1 MMPLT
6 LLTFLL
12 FVLKA
17 FVVVMF
23 AMNVAVILTW
33 ADRRQGAMIQDRVG
47 PNRAVAWIP
56 TVVAQALAVVPA
68 LAVVALVAFVVVK
81 LEPPPEVR
89 GQRAM
94 LFIQLGILF
103 TWLTGVVI
111 AGRVHNAGVSTGS
124 AGALSSLIGSFDAW
138 LLSLGDPR
146 RIFYAGLF
154 AHFVALFVGLAFN
167 DSHFGEQLRD
177 VGYGGGAGL
186 LIFAILFGALYAAL
200 SIRGEPR
207 VGLRLAGL
215 LHPAAD
221 GLKTIFK
228 EDFIPPNADRF
239 LHSLAPFISFFPA
252 LVVMA
257 VIPFGDTLCFA
268 VKDGQVS
275 QLMTVVPRAGVCAA
289 EGAVK
294 LQVVDLDVGLLYFFA
309 LAGTGIVGAALAGW
323 ASDNKYSLLG
333 GVRAASQMV
342 SYEVTMGL
350 TLVGAVMVYGSL
362 RVDKMIEWQQQHA
375 WGIFVQPAAFF
386 LFFTASVAESK
397 RIPFDIPEGES
408 EIVAGY
414 FTEYAGMKFAMF
426 FFAEYI
432 AVVTSAGLMSAIF
445 LGGWDLPFLYRDG
458 LHVSIADTVF
468 LDQPLPHVLVV
479 VVGAL
484 GFVLKT
490 LTLCW
495 LQLMIRWTLPRFR
508 YDQLMRL
515 GWRKLLPAS
524 LANILWTGL
533 VVMSIVSAGPT
544 VGKFMDLLGDCTKAF
559 VALAGFAGFIA
570 FVLFLI
576 KPVHKRKTMS
586 SSSAQYAA
594 AAGGTR
600 SVRMGA

>member
-1 MMPLT
+1 MTLT

-23 AMNVAVILTW
+23 AMNVAVVLTW
-33 ADRRQGAMIQDRVG
+33 VDRRQGAMIQDRIG
-47 PNRAVAWIP
+47 PNRAVAWLP
-56 TVVAQALAVVPA
+56 TPIAQGLALGPA
-68 LAVVALVAFVVVK
+68 LAVVAGVAFVLVK
-81 LEPPPEVR
+81 LEPPPGELAE
-89 GQRAM
+89 RAM
-94 LFIQLGILF
+94 LFSQLGIFF
-103 TWLTGVVI
+103 TWFTFVVI
-111 AGRVHNAGVSTGS
+111 AGRVQNRGVSSGP
-124 AGALSSLIGSFDAW
+124 AGAVSSALGSFDAW
-138 LLSLGDPR
+138 LYSLGDPR

-154 AHFVALFVGLAFN
+154 AHFLALFVGLALN
-167 DSHFGEQLRD
+167 DSSFGTQIRD
-177 VGYGGGAGL
+177 IGYGGGGGL
-186 LIFAILFGALYAAL
+186 LIFSVLGGALYAAL
-200 SIRGEPR
+200 SIRNEPR
-207 VGLRLAGL
+207 IGLRLAGL

-257 VIPFGDTLCFA
+257 VIPFGDTLCFTL
-268 VKDGQVS
+268 KDGNLS
-275 QLMTVVPRAGVCAA
+275 QLMSSVPRGAVCT
-289 EGAVK
+289 EGALR

-350 TLVGAVMVYGSL
+350 TLVGAVMVYGTL
-362 RVDKMIEWQQQHA
+362 RVDKMIEWQSQNA
-375 WGIFVQPAAFF
+375 WGIFVQPLAFF

-458 LHVSIADTVF
+458 VHVTIGQTVF
-468 LDQPLPHVLVV
+468 FEQALPQLAVVLI
-479 VVGAL
+479 GAL

-524 LANILWTGL
+524 LANVTATGL
-533 VVMSIVSAGPT
+533 IVMAIVTAGPSVST
-544 VGKFMDLLGDCTKAF
+544 FMALLADYSKAF
-559 VALAGFAGFIA
+559 VALTGLGGFIY
-570 FVLFLI
+570 FVVFLV
-576 KPVHKRKTMS
+576 KPVHKRRTLS

-600 SVRMGA
+600 SARMSA

>member
-1 MMPLT
+1 MMTLT
-6 LLTFLL
+6 LVSFLL

-56 TVVAQALAVVPA
+56 TKVAQAIAVGPA
-68 LAVVALVAFVVVK
+68 LVVIAAVGFVVLK
-81 LEPPPEVR
+81 LEPPPEEL

-94 LFIQLGILF
+94 LFSQLGILF

-111 AGRVHNAGVSTGS
+111 AGKVQNRGVTN
-124 AGALSSLIGSFDAW
+124 SFDAW
-138 LLSLGDPR
+138 LYSLGDPR
-146 RIFYAGLF
+146 RIFYGGLF
-154 AHFVALFVGLAFN
+154 AHFLALFVGLALN
-167 DSHFGEQLRD
+167 DSAFGPQVRAI
-177 VGYGGGAGL
+177 GYGGGAGL
-186 LIFAILFGALYAAL
+186 LILSVLFGALYAAI
-200 SIRGEPR
+200 SINDEPR

-228 EDFIPPNADRF
+228 EDFIPPNADKF

-257 VIPFGDTLCFA
+257 VIPFGDTLCFSLG
-268 VKDGQVS
+268 KDGGLGS
-275 QLMTVVPRAGVCAA
+275 LLTSVPRDGVCTGAA
-289 EGAVK
+289 VP
-294 LQVVDLDVGLLYFFA
+294 LQVVDLNVGLLYFFA

-350 TLVGAVMVYGSL
+350 TLVGAVMVYGTL
-362 RVDKMIEWQQQHA
+362 RVDQMIEWQSQNA

-458 LHVSIADTVF
+458 LHVSIGDTLIF
-468 LDQPLPHVLVV
+468 EQALPHLAIVII
-479 VVGAL
+479 GAL

-524 LANILWTGL
+524 LANVLVTG
-533 VVMSIVSAGPT
+533 VIVMAIVTGGPA
-544 VGKFMDLLGDCTKAF
+544 VGKFMSLLADYSKAF
-559 VALAGFAGFIA
+559 VALAGLGGFIY
-570 FVLFLI
+570 FIVFLA
-576 KPVHKRKTMS
+576 KPVHKRKS
-586 SSSAQYAA
+586 LASSSAQFAA

-600 SVRMGA
+600 SARMSA

>member
-1 MMPLT
+1 MTLT
-6 LLTFLL
+6 LVAFLL

-56 TVVAQALAVVPA
+56 TKVAQAIAVGPA
-68 LAVVALVAFVVVK
+68 LAVIAAVGFVVLK
-81 LEPPPEVR
+81 LEPPSEEL

-94 LFIQLGILF
+94 LFSQLGILF

-111 AGRVHNAGVSTGS
+111 AGKVQNRGVTN
-124 AGALSSLIGSFDAW
+124 SFDAW
-138 LLSLGDPR
+138 LYSLGDPR
-146 RIFYAGLF
+146 RIFYGGLF
-154 AHFVALFVGLAFN
+154 AHFLALFVGLALN
-167 DSHFGEQLRD
+167 DSAFGPQVRAI
-177 VGYGGGAGL
+177 GYGGGAGL
-186 LIFAILFGALYAAL
+186 LILSVLFGALYAAI
-200 SIRGEPR
+200 SINDEPR

-228 EDFIPPNADRF
+228 EDFIPPNADKF

-257 VIPFGDTLCFA
+257 VIPFGDTLCFSLG
-268 VKDGQVS
+268 KDGGLGS
-275 QLMTVVPRAGVCAA
+275 LLTTVPRDGVCTEAA
-289 EGAVK
+289 IR
-294 LQVVDLDVGLLYFFA
+294 LQVVDLNVGLLYFFA

-350 TLVGAVMVYGSL
+350 TLVGAVMVYGTL
-362 RVDKMIEWQQQHA
+362 RVDQMIEWQSQNA

-458 LHVSIADTVF
+458 LHVSIGETVIF
-468 LDQPLPHVLVV
+468 EQALPHLAIVLI
-479 VVGAL
+479 GAL

-524 LANILWTGL
+524 LANVLITG
-533 VVMSIVSAGPT
+533 VIVMAIVQGGPA
-544 VGKFMDLLGDCTKAF
+544 VGKFMSLVADYTKAF
-559 VALAGFAGFIA
+559 VALAGIGGFIY
-570 FVLFLI
+570 FIVFLV
-576 KPVHKRKTMS
+576 KPVHKRKS
-586 SSSAQYAA
+586 LASSSAEFAA

-600 SVRMGA
+600 SARMSA

>member
-1 MMPLT
+1 MTLT
-6 LLTFLL
+6 LVSFLL

-56 TVVAQALAVVPA
+56 TKVAQGIAVGPA
-68 LAVVALVAFVVVK
+68 IAVVAAVAFVVIK
-81 LEPPPEVR
+81 LEPPPEEL

-94 LFIQLGILF
+94 LFSQLGILF

-111 AGRVHNAGVSTGS
+111 AGKVQNRGV
-124 AGALSSLIGSFDAW
+124 LNSFDAW
-138 LLSLGDPR
+138 LYSLGDPR
-146 RIFYAGLF
+146 RIFYGGLF
-154 AHFVALFVGLAFN
+154 AHFLALFVGLALN
-167 DSHFGEQLRD
+167 ESAIGEQVRA
-177 VGYGGGAGL
+177 VGYGAGAGL
-186 LIFAILFGALYAAL
+186 LILSVLFGALYAAI
-200 SIRGEPR
+200 SINDEPR
-207 VGLRLAGL
+207 IGLRLAGL

-228 EDFIPPNADRF
+228 EDFIPPNADKF

-257 VIPFGDTLCFA
+257 VIPFGDTLCFNLT
-268 VKDGQVS
+268 KDGGLDS
-275 QLMTVVPRAGVCAA
+275 LMSTMPRGSACTAGAIP
-289 EGAVK
+289 

-350 TLVGAVMVYGSL
+350 TLVGAVMVYGTL
-362 RVDKMIEWQQQHA
+362 RVDKMIEWQSQNA
-375 WGIFVQPAAFF
+375 WGIFVQPLAFF

-458 LHVSIADTVF
+458 LHVTIGQTVIF
-468 LDQPLPHVLVV
+468 EQALPHLAIVLI
-479 VVGAL
+479 GAL

-524 LANILWTGL
+524 LANVVATGL
-533 VVMSIVSAGPT
+533 IVMAIVTGGPAVAT
-544 VGKFMDLLGDCTKAF
+544 FMALLADYSKAL
-559 VALAGFAGFIA
+559 VALVGLGGFIY
-570 FVLFLI
+570 FIVFLV
-576 KPVHKRKTMS
+576 KPVHKRKS
-586 SSSAQYAA
+586 LASSSAQFAA

-600 SVRMGA
+600 SARMSA

>member
-1 MMPLT
+1 MMQLT
-6 LLTFLL
+6 LIGFLL
-12 FVLKA
+12 FVIKA
-17 FVVVMF
+17 FVVVIF

-68 LAVVALVAFVVVK
+68 IAVVALVGFIVVK
-81 LEPPPEVR
+81 VEPPPEVR

-94 LFIQLGILF
+94 LFSQLGILF
-103 TWLTGVVI
+103 TWLTGVAI
-111 AGRVHNAGVSTGS
+111 AGKVQTRGVTS
-124 AGALSSLIGSFDAW
+124 SFDAW
-138 LLSLGDPR
+138 IYTLGDPR
-146 RIFYAGLF
+146 RIFYGGLF
-154 AHFVALFVGLAFN
+154 AHFAALFVGVTLS
-167 DSHFGEQLRD
+167 DSSFGEQIRD
-177 VGYGGGAGL
+177 IGYGGGAGL
-186 LIFAILFGALYAAL
+186 LIFAILAGAFYAAF
-200 SIRGEPR
+200 SIRNEPR
-207 VGLRLAGL
+207 FGLRLAGL

-221 GLKTIFK
+221 GLKTIWK
-228 EDFIPPNADRF
+228 EDFIPPNADKF

-252 LVVMA
+252 LVVMG

-268 VKDGQVS
+268 LKDGQLS
-275 QLMTVVPRAGVCAA
+275 SLMSFVPRDGVCV

-294 LQVVDLDVGLLYFFA
+294 LQVIDLDVGLLYFFA

-342 SYEVTMGL
+342 SYEVTQGL
-350 TLVGAVMVYGSL
+350 TLVGAVMIYGSL

-375 WGIFVQPAAFF
+375 WGIFVQPLAFF

-458 LHVSIADTVF
+458 IHVEIGGTVLF
-468 LDQPLPHVLVV
+468 EQMLPHLVV
-479 VVGAL
+479 ILIGAL
-484 GFVLKT
+484 GFILKT

-495 LQLMIRWTLPRFR
+495 VQLMIRWTLPRFR

-524 LANILWTGL
+524 LGNVLVTGL
-533 VVMSIVSAGPT
+533 IVLAISSAGVAT
-544 VGKFMDLLGDCTKAF
+544 EKFMNLLGDYTRAF
-559 VALAGFAGFIA
+559 LALGGIGGFIA
-570 FVLFLI
+570 FVVFLL
-576 KPVHKRKTMS
+576 KPVHKKKMLA
-586 SSSAQYAA
+586 SSSAQFAA

>member
-1 MMPLT
+1 MQLT
-6 LLTFLL
+6 LIGFLL
-12 FVLKA
+12 FILKA

-56 TVVAQALAVVPA
+56 TQVAQLLALGPALLVVAAIG
-68 LAVVALVAFVVVK
+68 FVVVK
-81 LEPPPEVR
+81 LEPPPELR
-89 GQRAM
+89 GERAM
-94 LFIQLGILF
+94 LFSQLGIF
-103 TWLTGVVI
+103 VTWLTGVVI
-111 AGRVHNAGVSTGS
+111 AGKVQTRGVQN
-124 AGALSSLIGSFDAW
+124 SFDAW
-138 LLSLGDPR
+138 LFSLGDPR

-154 AHFVALFVGLAFN
+154 AHFAALFVGLALA
-167 DSHFGEQLRD
+167 DSGIGEQVKD
-177 VGYGGGAGL
+177 IGYGGGAGL
-186 LIFAILFGALYAAL
+186 LIFSILAGAGYAAY
-200 SIRGEPR
+200 SIRNEPR
-207 VGLRLAGL
+207 YGLRLAGL

-228 EDFIPPNADRF
+228 EDFIPPEADKF

-252 LVVMA
+252 LVVMG

-268 VKDGQVS
+268 LKDGQLSSVMS
-275 QLMTVVPRAGVCAA
+275 FVPRDGMCV
-289 EGAVK
+289 EGAVR
-294 LQVVDLDVGLLYFFA
+294 LQVIDIDVGLLYFFA

-323 ASDNKYSLLG
+323 ASNNKYSLLG

-342 SYEVTMGL
+342 SYEVTQGL
-350 TLVGAVMVYGSL
+350 TLVGAVMIYGSL
-362 RVDKMIEWQQQHA
+362 RVDKMIAWQHEHA
-375 WGIFVQPAAFF
+375 WGIFVQPLAFF

-445 LGGWDLPFLYRDG
+445 LGGWDLPFVFRDG
-458 LHVSIADTVF
+458 IHVEIGGTVLF
-468 LDQPLPHVLVV
+468 EQALPHVLVV
-479 VVGAL
+479 VIGAL
-484 GFVLKT
+484 AFVLKT

-524 LANILWTGL
+524 LGNVLATGL
-533 VVMSIVSAGPT
+533 IVLAIASAG
-544 VGKFMDLLGDCTKAF
+544 VGVEKFMDLVGDYTRAF
-559 VALAGFAGFIA
+559 VALAGIAGFIA
-570 FVLFLI
+570 FVVFLV
-576 KPVHKRKTMS
+576 KPVKKRQTLS

>member
-1 MMPLT
+1 MMTLT
-6 LLTFLL
+6 LVSFLL

-56 TVVAQALAVVPA
+56 TKVAQGLALGPA
-68 LAVVALVAFVVVK
+68 LAVIAGVAFVVLK
-81 LEPPPEVR
+81 LEPPPEEL
-89 GQRAM
+89 GARAM
-94 LFIQLGILF
+94 LFSQLGIF
-103 TWLTGVVI
+103 CTWLTGVVI
-111 AGRVHNAGVSTGS
+111 GGKVQNRGVTN
-124 AGALSSLIGSFDAW
+124 SFDAW
-138 LLSLGDPR
+138 LYSLGDPR
-146 RIFYAGLF
+146 RIFYGGLF
-154 AHFVALFVGLAFN
+154 VHFLALFVGLALN
-167 DSHFGEQLRD
+167 DSAYGEQVRTI
-177 VGYGGGAGL
+177 GYGTGVGL
-186 LIFAILFGALYAAL
+186 LVLSVLAGAAYAAI
-200 SIRGEPR
+200 SINGEPR
-207 VGLRLAGL
+207 IGLRLAGL

-228 EDFIPPNADRF
+228 EDFIPPNADKF
-239 LHSLAPFISFFPA
+239 LHSLAPFVSFFPA

-257 VIPFGDTLCFA
+257 VIPFGDTLCFELG
-268 VKDGQVS
+268 KDGS
-275 QLMTVVPRAGVCAA
+275 FGSLITTMPGRAMCT
-289 EGAVK
+289 EGAIR

-350 TLVGAVMVYGSL
+350 TLVGAVMVYGTL
-362 RVDKMIEWQQQHA
+362 RVDQMIEWQSQNA
-375 WGIFVQPAAFF
+375 WGIFVQPLAFF

-458 LHVSIADTVF
+458 LHVTIGQTLIFEQA
-468 LDQPLPHVLVV
+468 LPHLAIVLI
-479 VVGAL
+479 GAL

-490 LTLCW
+490 LVLCW

-524 LANILWTGL
+524 LANVLATGL
-533 VVMSIVSAGPT
+533 IVMAIVTGGPAVAT
-544 VGKFMDLLGDCTKAF
+544 FMSLLADYSKAL
-559 VALAGFAGFIA
+559 VALAGIGGFIY
-570 FVLFLI
+570 FIVFLV
-576 KPVHKRKTMS
+576 KPVHKRKSLAST
-586 SSSAQYAA
+586 SAQFAH

-600 SVRMGA
+600 SARMSA

>member
-1 MMPLT
+1 MTLT
-6 LLTFLL
+6 LVSFLL

-56 TVVAQALAVVPA
+56 TKVAQGLAVGPA
-68 LAVVALVAFVVVK
+68 LAVIAAVAFVVIK
-81 LEPPPEVR
+81 LEPPPEEL

-94 LFIQLGILF
+94 LFSQLGILF

-111 AGRVHNAGVSTGS
+111 AGKVQNRGVTN
-124 AGALSSLIGSFDAW
+124 SFDAW

-154 AHFVALFVGLAFN
+154 AHFLALFVGLALN
-167 DSHFGEQLRD
+167 DSAFGGQVRA
-177 VGYGGGAGL
+177 VGYGAGAGL
-186 LIFAILFGALYAAL
+186 LILSVLFGALYAAI
-200 SIRGEPR
+200 SINGEPR
-207 VGLRLAGL
+207 IGLRLAGL

-228 EDFIPPNADRF
+228 EDFIPPNADKF

-257 VIPFGDTLCFA
+257 VIPFGDTLCFNLG
-268 VKDGQVS
+268 KDGVLDS
-275 QLMTVVPRAGVCAA
+275 LMTTMPGRGVCT
-289 EGAVK
+289 EGAIR

-350 TLVGAVMVYGSL
+350 TLVGAVMVYGTL
-362 RVDKMIEWQQQHA
+362 RVDKMIEWQSQNA
-375 WGIFVQPAAFF
+375 WGIFVQPVAFF

-458 LHVSIADTVF
+458 LHVTIGQTVIF
-468 LDQPLPHVLVV
+468 EQALPHLAIVLI
-479 VVGAL
+479 GAL

-524 LANILWTGL
+524 LANVLATGL
-533 VVMSIVSAGPT
+533 IVMAIVTGGPAVAT
-544 VGKFMDLLGDCTKAF
+544 FMSLLADYSKAL
-559 VALAGFAGFIA
+559 VALVGLGGFIY
-570 FVLFLI
+570 FVVFLV
-576 KPVHKRKTMS
+576 KPVHKRQS
-586 SSSAQYAA
+586 LASSSAQFAA

-600 SVRMGA
+600 SARMSA